1 MGYFGRD
8 FGDSQ
13 LKAQSKEGKISF
25 LLKRNITLWDIWG
38 YCYKNTP
45 NSADDNNILGEPESE
60 FADLSAILKNAKIN
74 KIFTMIGGSQNSRNP
89 RGDNFKKWGIKQWL
103 WDKYA
108 KYFPHCKDSR
118 EIVCPLFSTAQQ
130 TRLSVKDDK
139 MFADYRQI
147 KDILNQLKGET
158 K

>member
-1 MGYFGRD
+1 MGY

-74 KIFTMIGGSQNSRNP
+74 KIFTMIGGSQNSTNP
-89 RGDNFKKWGIKQWL
+89 RGDNFKKWGINMQGI
-103 WDKYA
+103 
-108 KYFPHCKDSR
+108 FR
-118 EIVCPLFSTAQQ
+118 IVRIRV
-130 TRLSVKDDK
+130 RLSIRY
-139 MFADYRQI
+139 FLPRNRQ
-147 KDILNQLKGET
+147 D
-158 K
+158 